1 MDGEEREGRGGEGG
15 AGRGPGYQQAAG
27 RAAGGAAG
35 GAAPR
40 RRGPWVDAESAGPR
54 EGATGEVWEARTRP
68 RSVGWGCGPAKSR
81 PGVIPS
87 L

>member
-1 MDGEEREGRGGEGG
+1 MGRRGRGGEEKEGRGGALGISKLL
-15 AGRGPGYQQAAG
+15 AGLLP
-27 RAAGGAAG
+27 
-35 GAAPR
+35 PNP
-40 RRGPWVDAESAGPR
+40 RGPWVDAESAGPR